1 MSIGAGTFTVPNKI
15 LPGAY
20 MNFVSAARA
29 DAALSE
35 RGVAAIAMMLPQGT
49 PTGQIIRV
57 TATEFYNNSE
67 SIFGVSSSNNQL
79 RPIREVLRNAREV
92 LLYGF
97 SPPPDDE
104 KHADFLSKLESHSF
118 NTVGLVITASE
129 EQKKMYADFTR
140 RMREDVGMKI
150 QCVLYDYTEADYE
163 GVISLNARQSSMV
176 PWVVGAQAGAMPGK
190 SLINAVYN
198 GEGPPNCDFTIT
210 ELEDMIKEGS
220 FAFIR
225 VGRSVRV
232 LEDINT
238 LTTLS
243 PDKNKD
249 FQDNQ
254 TIRLIDQ
261 IGTDIAAL
269 FNERYLGKTPN
280 DASGRVALWSDI
292 VAHHRQLEQL
302 SAIED
307 FQPEDVSVEAGNSKK
322 SVVIRDCIT
331 PVGAMAQ
338 LYMTVIIS

>member
-1 MSIGAGTFTVPNKI
+1 
-15 LPGAY
+15 

-29 DAALSE
+29 DASLSE
-35 RGVAAIAMMLPQGT
+35 RGVAAIALMLPPGT

-57 TATEFYNNSE
+57 TAADFYNDAE
-67 SIFGVSSSNNQL
+67 SIFGTDTSHNLLMPV
-79 RPIREVLRNAREV
+79 REILLNAREV
-92 LLYGF
+92 LLYGLTT
-97 SPPPDDE
+97 PPNDDR
-104 KHADFLSKLESHSF
+104 HAEFLSKLESHSF
-118 NTVGLVITASE
+118 NTLGLFTNASE
-129 EQKKMYADFTR
+129 TTKQMYTAFTR
-140 RMREDVGMKI
+140 RMREEVGMKI
-150 QCVLYDYTEADYE
+150 QCVMHDYTDADYE
-163 GVISLNARQSSMV
+163 GIISVANHNHLV

-198 GEGPPNCDFTIT
+198 GELQVPCDYTIT
-210 ELEDMIKEGS
+210 QLEDFIKGGA
-220 FAFIR
+220 FVFIR

-243 PDKNKD
+243 VEKNKD

-269 FNERYLGKTPN
+269 FNERYLGKTAN

-307 FQPEDVSVEAGNSKK
+307 FQPEDVTVEAGNTKK
-322 SVVIRDCIT
+322 SVIIRDCIT